1 MHIFGLENC
10 LLRTTQSNHLQVPHP
25 HYTVKMSYFEL
36 SISGL
41 FPIPSLDKLGLVLD
55 SEANPLVPPEPRE
68 VLRDPVQHAPLL
80 GGDLGL
86 TASTASGSTA
96 FRTGRQVRSRRLT
109 DTIDGTGGIVDGL
122 GDADA
127 HDVGG
132 AAEQAPQEAGPCA
145 GDGRGDSRRGI
156 ADADGED
163 LRVGGGGEQARAEGQ
178 DALAVGGCALGED
191 GDDAARVLGE
201 QGLDR
206 GQAVG
211 GGLGAQLRGAQ
222 GVPDGAPQADLGD
235 LAAAG
240 VADGEDGVEDGG
252 EVDCVDGAGEA
263 RCDEGGGRGGGHAA
277 GGLLREGAALDAVE
291 LEVAP
296 PDLGDGQEPP
306 DQQLVE
312 GLGQQG
318 DVLGQDE
325 VEGHVGDEE
334 GQAEDEEGEVQQ
346 LGRGA
351 GGRAVRDEGR
361 DAGACGFESSQLSVL
376 C

>member
-1 MHIFGLENC
+1 M
-10 LLRTTQSNHLQVPHP
+10 
-25 HYTVKMSYFEL
+25 
-36 SISGL
+36 
-41 FPIPSLDKLGLVLD
+41 
-55 SEANPLVPPEPRE
+55 
-68 VLRDPVQHAPLL
+68 
-80 GGDLGL
+80 
-86 TASTASGSTA
+86 
-96 FRTGRQVRSRRLT
+96 
-109 DTIDGTGGIVDGL
+109 
-122 GDADA
+122 
-127 HDVGG
+127 GG
-132 AAEQAPQEAGPCA
+132 AAEQAPQEAGPCTR
-145 GDGRGDSRRGI
+145 DGRRDGGRGV

-163 LRVGGGGEQARAEGQ
+163 LRAGGGGQQARAEGQ
-178 DALAVGGCALGED
+178 DALAVGGGALGED

-206 GQAVG
+206 GCTVG

-222 GVPDGAPQADLGD
+222 GVPDGAPQADLRH
-235 LAAAG
+235 LAAAR
-240 VADGEDGVEDGG
+240 VADGEDWVEDGG
-252 EVDCVDGAGEA
+252 EVDRVDGAGEA
-263 RCDEGGGRGGGHAA
+263 RGYEGGGRGGGHAS

-296 PDLGDGQEPP
+296 PDLGDGQERP

-318 DVLGQDE
+318 DVLGQEE

-361 DAGACGFESSQLSVL
+361 DAGAWGLESSQLPVL
-376 C
+376 G